1 MTQADPTKRSAL
13 LVIDVQTDLFAEP
26 QAVYDGPAVLARI
39 NGVIEQARRVDVP
52 VIFVQ
57 DNDVAPVG
65 SEGWEVHPAL
75 AVKTSDLRVQKAYA
89 DAFYQTC
96 LLEELQ
102 RNGVQR
108 LVIVGCTTDAC
119 IEMTCRG
126 AVSLGFDVVL
136 VSDAHTTK
144 DNRFLSAAQSIEY
157 YNLILDGFGAE
168 DSVGKG
174 EHEVTLE
181 PSSSDLFT
189 TTV

>member
-1 MTQADPTKRSAL
+1 MTQAKPTKQSAL
-13 LVIDVQTDLFAEP
+13 LVIDAQTDLFAEP

-39 NGVIEQARRVDVP
+39 NGVIAQARHADAP
-52 VIFVQ
+52 VIFIQ
-57 DNDVAPVG
+57 DNDVAPVE
-65 SEGWEVHPAL
+65 SEGWKVHPSL
-75 AVKTSDLRVQKAYA
+75 EVTPSDLCIQKAYA

-96 LLEELQ
+96 LLEVL
-102 RNGVQR
+102 RRKGVQR
-108 LVIVGCTTDAC
+108 LVVVGCTTDAC

-157 YNLILDGFGAE
+157 YNLVLDGFGAE
-168 DSVGKG
+168 DSIGKG

-181 PSSSDLFT
+181 PSSGDLFAV
-189 TTV
+189 TV